1 MASLCESNTLAMSVD
16 NKNKVEVGI
25 PATSRRTNIRTFHL
39 LDQAPDYHDHDFPNP
54 NSELVPAG
62 YEILRH
68 AMSRSRSLSSPSK
81 KKQTVCM
88 RCYSVSALEPL
99 LPKYQKTCHD
109 KLGRVS
115 IKWPRCGSLLVQLYP
130 SRAIESTNVMH
141 VNHLMSQIKD
151 ERKIREIRN
160 VVAVAD
166 GGPDRSVKEVIN
178 FMFMATLEKLEAGL
192 FCYPMLC
199 TRSFAVQSNR
209 TNVVILNKQNS
220 NRNTS

>member
-1 MASLCESNTLAMSVD
+1 
-16 NKNKVEVGI
+16 
-25 PATSRRTNIRTFHL
+25 
-39 LDQAPDYHDHDFPNP
+39 
-54 NSELVPAG
+54 
-62 YEILRH
+62 
-68 AMSRSRSLSSPSK
+68 
-81 KKQTVCM
+81 M
-88 RCYSVSALEPL
+88 RCYSVSALERL